1 MTSLPPTA
9 SAESKPRRPV
19 NVDIKQPL
27 RSAFLM
33 FIILAG
39 GLLSWM
45 LTVPLSAAVIA
56 SGYVVVRGKPQLV
69 QHLDGG
75 IVKAIEVR
83 NGDEVRKGDVLVR
96 LDEATLKANLDI
108 YLNRLREALT
118 KRARLEAERDDL
130 ERIAFDLDAFQSF
143 DLGDVTVHMQRQE
156 SIFRARKASRAGE
169 VEKLREKIGQFE
181 NQTDGLEGL
190 IGAKTEQLNTI
201 KLELDSLNE
210 LLEKGIAT
218 KTRVYNQER
227 MKSDLIG
234 QIVEHIAELARIS
247 NAIRETE
254 VSIIQIDRA
263 FKEKV
268 LSELSETATQAE
280 DLTQQISATRKQLE
294 RVEIRA
300 PASGIVH
307 ELSVNTVGGTV
318 SPNGT
323 LMQIIASDEGVDVEV
338 SIDPN
343 TIDQVALGQGAALR
357 FPAFNQST
365 TPEIMSAVERI
376 SPSSVIDE
384 RTGLSFYRVI
394 LSVAPEELGRL
405 QGVRL
410 IPGMPV
416 EAYVRTGERTMA
428 SFLMKPLI
436 DHLNRAMRE

>member
-1 MTSLPPTA
+1 MTSIPPLA
-9 SAESKPRRPV
+9 SMTFSRRQPV
-19 NVDIKQPL
+19 NVDFKAPL
-27 RSAFLM
+27 RSSLVVFV
-33 FIILAG
+33 ILAG

-45 LTVPLSAAVIA
+45 LTIPLSGAVIA
-56 SGYVVVRGKPQLV
+56 SGSVVVRGKPQLV

-83 NGDEVRKGDVLVR
+83 NGDVVRQGDVLVR

-108 YLNRLREALT
+108 YINRLREALT
-118 KRARLEAERDDL
+118 KRARLEAERDD
-130 ERIAFDLDAFQSF
+130 RGDIAFDLEAFQSF

-156 SIFRARKASRAGE
+156 SIFRARKASRSGE
-169 VEKLREKIGQFE
+169 VEKLKEKIGQFE

-227 MKSDLIG
+227 MKSDLTG
-234 QIVEHIAELARIS
+234 QLVEHIAELARIS

-254 VSIIQIDRA
+254 VSIIQVDRA

-268 LSELSETATQAE
+268 LSELSDTATQAE
-280 DLTQQISATRKQLE
+280 DLTQQISVTRKQLE

-318 SPNGT
+318 LPNGT
-323 LMQIIASDEGVDVEV
+323 LMQIIASDNGVDVEV
-338 SIDPN
+338 NIEPN
-343 TIDQVALGQGAALR
+343 TIDQIVIGQGAALR

-384 RTGLSFYRVI
+384 RTGLSFYRVV
-394 LSVAPEELGRL
+394 LSVAPEELARL

-428 SFLMKPLI
+428 SFLMKPFI
-436 DHLNRAMRE
+436 DHFNRAMRE

>member
-1 MTSLPPTA
+1 
-9 SAESKPRRPV
+9 
-19 NVDIKQPL
+19 VDIKQPL
-27 RSAFLM
+27 RAAFLV

-45 LTVPLSAAVIA
+45 VTVPLSAAVIA

-83 NGDEVRKGDVLVR
+83 NGDEVRKGDVVVR

-108 YLNRLREALT
+108 YLNRLREAIT
-118 KRARLEAERDDL
+118 KRARLEAERDGL
-130 ERIAFDLDAFQSF
+130 ESIAFDLGAF

-156 SIFRARKASRAGE
+156 SIFRARMASRAGE
-169 VEKLREKIGQFE
+169 VEKLKEKIGQYD

-201 KLELDSLNE
+201 KIELDSLNE

-227 MKSDLIG
+227 MKSDLTG
-234 QIVEHIAELARIS
+234 QLVEHIAELARIS
-247 NAIRETE
+247 NAGRETE

-294 RVEIRA
+294 RIEIRA

-323 LMQIIASDEGVDVEV
+323 LMQIIATDEGVDVEV

-376 SPSSVIDE
+376 SPSSVTDE

-394 LSVAPEELGRL
+394 LSVTPEELGRL

-416 EAYVRTGERTMA
+416 EAYIRTGERTMA

>member
-1 MTSLPPTA
+1 
-9 SAESKPRRPV
+9 
-19 NVDIKQPL
+19 VDIKQPL
-27 RSAFLM
+27 RAAFLV

-45 LTVPLSAAVIA
+45 VTVPLSAAVIA

-83 NGDEVRKGDVLVR
+83 NGDEVRKGDVVVR

-108 YLNRLREALT
+108 YLNRLREAIT
-118 KRARLEAERDDL
+118 KRARLEAERDGL
-130 ERIAFDLDAFQSF
+130 ESIAFDLGAF

-156 SIFRARKASRAGE
+156 SIFRARMASRAGE
-169 VEKLREKIGQFE
+169 VEKLKEKIGQYD

-201 KLELDSLNE
+201 KIELDSLNE

-227 MKSDLIG
+227 MKSDLTG
-234 QIVEHIAELARIS
+234 QLVEHIAELARIS
-247 NAIRETE
+247 NAVRETE

-294 RVEIRA
+294 RIEIRA

-323 LMQIIASDEGVDVEV
+323 LMQIIATDEGVDVEV

-376 SPSSVIDE
+376 SPSSVTDE

-394 LSVAPEELGRL
+394 LSVTPEELGRL

-416 EAYVRTGERTMA
+416 EAYIRTGERTMA

>member
-1 MTSLPPTA
+1 MRSIPPVA
-9 SAESKPRRPV
+9 SAGSKPRPPV

-27 RSAFLM
+27 RAAFLV

-45 LTVPLSAAVIA
+45 VTVPLSAAVIA

-83 NGDEVRKGDVLVR
+83 NGDEVRRGDVVVR

-108 YLNRLREALT
+108 YLNRLREAIT
-118 KRARLEAERDDL
+118 KRARLEAERDGL
-130 ERIAFDLDAFQSF
+130 ESIAFDLGAF

-156 SIFRARKASRAGE
+156 SIFRARMASRAGE
-169 VEKLREKIGQFE
+169 VEKLKEKIGQYD

-201 KLELDSLNE
+201 KIELDSLNE

-227 MKSDLIG
+227 MKSDLTG
-234 QIVEHIAELARIS
+234 QLVEHIAELARIS
-247 NAIRETE
+247 NAVRETE

-294 RVEIRA
+294 RIEIRA

-323 LMQIIASDEGVDVEV
+323 LMQIIATDEGVDVEV

-376 SPSSVIDE
+376 SPSSVTDE

-394 LSVAPEELGRL
+394 LSVTPEELGRL

-416 EAYVRTGERTMA
+416 EAYIRTGERTMA

>member
-1 MTSLPPTA
+1 MTSIPPVA
-9 SAESKPRRPV
+9 SAVTGPRRPV
-19 NVDIKQPL
+19 NVDVKAPL
-27 RSAFLM
+27 RSAFLV

-45 LTVPLSAAVIA
+45 LTVPLSAAVVA

-118 KRARLEAERDDL
+118 KRARLEAERDDR
-130 ERIAFDLDAFQSF
+130 EGVAFDLEAFRSF
-143 DLGDVTVHMQRQE
+143 DLGDVTVHTQRQE

-169 VEKLREKIGQFE
+169 VEKLKEKIGQFE

-201 KLELDSLNE
+201 KVELDSLNE

-227 MKSDLIG
+227 MKSDLTG
-234 QIVEHIAELARIS
+234 QIVEHISELARIS

-254 VSIIQIDRA
+254 VSIIQVDRA

-280 DLTQQISATRKQLE
+280 DLTQQITATRKQLE

-323 LMQIIASDEGVDVEV
+323 LMQIIASDQGVDVEV

-343 TIDQVALGQGAALR
+343 TIDQVTIGQGAALR

-365 TPEIMSAVERI
+365 TPEIMSAVEQI
-376 SPSSVIDE
+376 SPSSVTDE

-428 SFLMKPLI
+428 SYLMKPLI

>member
-1 MTSLPPTA
+1 
-9 SAESKPRRPV
+9 
-19 NVDIKQPL
+19 
-27 RSAFLM
+27 M

-118 KRARLEAERDDL
+118 KCARLEAERDDF

-318 SPNGT
+318 LPNGT

-410 IPGMPV
+410 VPGMPV

>member
-1 MTSLPPTA
+1 
-9 SAESKPRRPV
+9 V
-19 NVDIKQPL
+19 
-27 RSAFLM
+27 

-83 NGDEVRKGDVLVR
+83 NGDVVRKGDILVR

-118 KRARLEAERDDL
+118 KRTRLEAERDD
-130 ERIAFDLDAFQSF
+130 RVGVVFDLEALKSF

-156 SIFRARKASRAGE
+156 TIFRARKASRAGE
-169 VEKLREKIGQFE
+169 VEKLKEKIGQFE

-201 KLELDSLNE
+201 KAELDSLNE

-218 KTRVYNQER
+218 KTRVYTQER

-247 NAIRETE
+247 NAVRETE

-318 SPNGT
+318 SPNAT
-323 LMQIIASDEGVDVEV
+323 LMQIIATDEGVDVEV

-365 TPEIMSAVERI
+365 TPEIMSAVGRI
-376 SPSSVIDE
+376 SPSSVVDE
-384 RTGLSFYRVI
+384 RTGLSFYRVV

-405 QGVRL
+405 KGVRL

-428 SFLMKPLI
+428 SYLMKPLI

>member
-1 MTSLPPTA
+1 MTSMRPLAPM
-9 SAESKPRRPV
+9 SSSQRQPV
-19 NVDIKQPL
+19 NVDFKAPL
-27 RSAFLM
+27 RSSFVV
-33 FIILAG
+33 FVILAG

-45 LTVPLSAAVIA
+45 LTIPLSGAVIA
-56 SGYVVVRGKPQLV
+56 SGVVVVRGRPQLV

-83 NGDEVRKGDVLVR
+83 NGDLVRKGDVLVR
-96 LDEATLKANLDI
+96 LDESTLKANLDI
-108 YLNRLREALT
+108 YLNRLRETLT
-118 KRARLEAERDDL
+118 KRARLEAERDDR
-130 ERIAFDLDAFQSF
+130 ESISFDLESFQSF
-143 DLGDVTVHMQRQE
+143 AVGDVTVHMQRQE
-156 SIFRARKASRAGE
+156 NIFRARKASRAGE
-169 VEKLREKIGQFE
+169 VEKLKEKIGQFE

-227 MKSDLIG
+227 MKADLTG
-234 QIVEHIAELARIS
+234 QIVEHFAELARIS

-254 VSIIQIDRA
+254 ISIIQVDRA

-268 LSELSETATQAE
+268 LSELSDTATQAE
-280 DLTQQISATRKQLE
+280 DLTQQISATRTQLE

-318 SPNGT
+318 LPNGT
-323 LMQIIASDEGVDVEV
+323 LMQIIASDKGVDVEV
-338 SIDPN
+338 NIEPN
-343 TIDQVALGQGAALR
+343 TIDQIAFGQTATLR
-357 FPAFNQST
+357 FPAFNQSI

-376 SPSSVIDE
+376 SPSTVIDE
-384 RTGLSFYRVI
+384 RTGLSFYRVVLAI
-394 LSVAPEELGRL
+394 APEELARL
-405 QGVRL
+405 HGVRL

-416 EAYVRTGERTMA
+416 EAYVRTGDRTMA

-436 DHLNRAMRE
+436 DHFERAVRE

>member
-1 MTSLPPTA
+1 
-9 SAESKPRRPV
+9 
-19 NVDIKQPL
+19 VDIKQPL
-27 RSAFLM
+27 RAAFLV

-45 LTVPLSAAVIA
+45 VTVPLSAAVIA

-83 NGDEVRKGDVLVR
+83 NGDEVRKGDVVVR

-108 YLNRLREALT
+108 YLNRLREAIT
-118 KRARLEAERDDL
+118 KRARLEAERDGL
-130 ERIAFDLDAFQSF
+130 ESIAFDLGAF

-169 VEKLREKIGQFE
+169 VEKLKEKIGQYD

-201 KLELDSLNE
+201 KIELDSLNE
-210 LLEKGIAT
+210 HLEKGIAT

-227 MKSDLIG
+227 MKSDLTG
-234 QIVEHIAELARIS
+234 QLVEHIAELARIS
-247 NAIRETE
+247 NAVRETE

-294 RVEIRA
+294 RIEIRA

-323 LMQIIASDEGVDVEV
+323 LMQIIATDEGVDVEV

-376 SPSSVIDE
+376 SPSSVTDE

-394 LSVAPEELGRL
+394 LSVTPEELGRL

-416 EAYVRTGERTMA
+416 EAYIRTGERTMA